1 MFFVNRGVSWLLTAP
16 LLVTGLLA
24 GHSLGYRWAVSD
36 ANARAHLLEESGHA
50 YFSYLPA
57 VLAVLV
63 TLVAWSLANR
73 VRAAARGRRSAS
85 SPPWLLAVVPPVAF
99 LAQEVLERLLHT
111 GHVHASALLQPAVLI
126 GLALQLPI
134 ALIVLGL
141 AWLLAEGADA
151 VGRAL
156 GNRPPSR
163 LAETLFSVPA
173 ERAVAPARTVASRGW
188 SERGPPSHSS

>member
-1 MFFVNRGVSWLLTAP
+1 MFVVNRSVSWLLTAP

-24 GHSLGYRWAVSD
+24 GHSLGYRWAVTD
-36 ANARAHLLEESGHA
+36 TNARAHLLEESGHA

-57 VLAVLV
+57 ILAVLL
-63 TLVAWSLANR
+63 TLAAWSLAD
-73 VRAAARGRRSAS
+73 RARSAARGRRRAS
-85 SPPWLLAVVPPVAF
+85 SPPLLVALVPPVAF
-99 LAQEVLERLLHT
+99 LTQEVLERLLHT
-111 GHVHASALLQPAVLI
+111 GHVHAAAVLQPAVLI

-141 AWLLAEGADA
+141 VWLLAEAADA

-156 GNRPPSR
+156 SNRPPTR
-163 LAETLFSVPA
+163 LAETVFFAPA
-173 ERAVAPARTVASRGW
+173 ERAVVPVRTVASRGW

>member
-1 MFFVNRGVSWLLTAP
+1 MLIVNRGVSWLLTAP

-36 ANARAHLLEESGHA
+36 SNARAHLLEESGHA

-57 VLAVLV
+57 VLAILL
-63 TLVAWSLANR
+63 TLMAWSLADR
-73 VRAAARGRRSAS
+73 IGAAARGSRTSS
-85 SPPWLLAVVPPVAF
+85 SPPWLVALVPPVAF

-111 GHVHASALLQPAVLI
+111 GHVHTAALLQPAVLI

-141 AWLLAEGADA
+141 VWLLAEGADA

-156 GNRPPSR
+156 GDRPPTR
-163 LAETLFSVPA
+163 LAEVVFF
-173 ERAVAPARTVASRGW
+173 APAQRTVSPIRAVASRGW